1 MFNEQPF
8 EWDRNRIQINLTPI
22 FFRPAHEGS
31 PIWSADIDTEKGVLY
46 TGGGDAAL
54 KSWPLEASSIA
65 KSTLLDYPKTD
76 TDYARHV
83 FYFNDV
89 LLCLTTSGKV
99 LNIHTDKTRI
109 VFEDTDLA
117 SYAVVDI
124 LAEDKIV
131 FATIDGKIK
140 IWFGHFENGELKC
153 RLLVSQNIHDGKIL
167 SLASLTDNEV
177 LTCGQSGEMKLIVF
191 DGEEITVLR
200 KFVLPESKEQRWFS
214 CACIVESSILAV
226 GDRCGNLH
234 FFG

>member
-1 MFNEQPF
+1 M
-8 EWDRNRIQINLTPI
+8 TPI

-99 LNIHTDKTRI
+99 LNIH
-109 VFEDTDLA
+109 
-117 SYAVVDI
+117 
-124 LAEDKIV
+124 KIV

-140 IWFGHFENGELKC
+140 IWFGQFENGELKC